1 MYGLIVLVSGF
12 IEKMKVQYNSGR
24 GIEYHLPIG
33 EKLIHMNPLIG
44 KKLRLEHVGGI
55 ECLNCGR
62 ATKKSYSQG
71 YCYVCMTTLA
81 RCDSCIM
88 SPEKCHID
96 KGTCR
101 EPEWA
106 DKFCMTDHIVYL
118 ANSSGIKVGITRHN
132 QIPNRWIDQGA
143 IQALPIFRVANRKL
157 SGLVEVA
164 FKEFVADKTNWRKML
179 KNEVSPL
186 DLYKEKA
193 RLIELTKTSL
203 DNLIDRY
210 GTDSIRLIHDAEVLE
225 FDYPVTEY
233 PSKIS
238 SYNLDKSPIV
248 ESTLVGIKGQY
259 LIFEEGVINLRKY
272 TSYNLCLTY

>member
-1 MYGLIVLVSGF
+1 MMVVSGF
-12 IEKMKVQYNSGR
+12 IEKMKVQLNSED

-33 EKLIHMNPLIG
+33 EKLIHLNPLIG
-44 KKLRLEHVGGI
+44 KKVRLEHLGRI
-55 ECLNCGR
+55 ECLNCGK

-71 YCYVCMTTLA
+71 YCYVCMTKLA
-81 RCDSCIM
+81 RCDTCIM
-88 SPEKCHID
+88 SPEKCHFD

-106 DKFCMTDHIVYL
+106 EEFCMTDHVVYL
-118 ANSSGIKVGITRHN
+118 ANSSGIKVGITRSN
-132 QIPNRWIDQGA
+132 QMPTRWIDQGA

-186 DLYKEKA
+186 DLYKEKD
-193 RLIELTKTSL
+193 RLVELANASVGI
-203 DNLIDRY
+203 LIDKF
-210 GTDSIRLIHDAEVLE
+210 GADSIRLIHDAEVLE

-233 PSKIS
+233 PTKVS
-238 SYNLDKSPIV
+238 SYNLDKTPTV
-248 ESTLVGIKGQY
+248 EGTLVGIKGQY
-259 LIFEEGVINLRKY
+259 LIFEDGVINLRKY
-272 TSYNLCLTY
+272 TSYNLSLDY

>member
-1 MYGLIVLVSGF
+1 MMVVSGF
-12 IEKMKVQYNSGR
+12 IEKMKVQLNSED

-33 EKLIHMNPLIG
+33 EKLIHLNPLIG
-44 KKLRLEHVGGI
+44 KKVRLEHLGRI
-55 ECLNCGR
+55 ECLNCGK

-71 YCYVCMTTLA
+71 YCYVCMTKLA
-81 RCDSCIM
+81 RCDTCIM
-88 SPEKCHID
+88 SPEKCHFD

-106 DKFCMTDHIVYL
+106 EEFCMTDHVVYL
-118 ANSSGIKVGITRHN
+118 ANSSGIKVGITRSN
-132 QIPNRWIDQGA
+132 QMPTRWIDQGA

-186 DLYKEKA
+186 DLYKEKD
-193 RLIELTKTSL
+193 RLVELANASVG
-203 DNLIDRY
+203 NLIDKF
-210 GTDSIRLIHDAEVLE
+210 GADSIRLIHDAEVLE

-233 PSKIS
+233 PTKVS
-238 SYNLDKSPIV
+238 SYNLDKTPTV
-248 ESTLVGIKGQY
+248 EGTLVGIKGQY
-259 LIFEEGVINLRKY
+259 LIFEDGVINLRKY
-272 TSYNLCLTY
+272 TSYNLSLDY